1 MIISEVVTLAIYAFS
16 MIFLPEYF
24 GTLRGPPLR
33 PERNLT
39 FVCHRSNVCHLYAFR
54 VESCSHGSSE
64 RVATMG
70 HQVDQESRCT

>member
-54 VESCSHGSSE
+54 VESGSHGGSE
-64 RVATMG
+64 RVAAVC
-70 HQVDQESRCT
+70 HQAGQESHCT